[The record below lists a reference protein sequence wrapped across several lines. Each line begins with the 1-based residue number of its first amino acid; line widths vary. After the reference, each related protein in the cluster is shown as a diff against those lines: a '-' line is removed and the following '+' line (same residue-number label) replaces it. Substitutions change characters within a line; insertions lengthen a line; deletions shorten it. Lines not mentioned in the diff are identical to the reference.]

1 MNIKNK
7 KVMIAL
13 SAVLAV
19 IILVAAFFIIS
30 GAVKKS
36 KHDNMLENMQSLSYI
51 NKLAYSGI
59 KMDELKY
66 LADFENWEFDGDRD
80 TLTYR
85 FENGKI
91 MEFVFK
97 ENGEIWYIR
106 STNMD
111 IFINEMLPEYK
122 GVEMSRYEF
131 NLLLRREFDLDVS
144 MGVVHDMV
152 PYPNRKNCFI
162 QLPVAEH
169 GHNTGI
175 FGDEFVVGHKY
186 Y

>member
-19 IILVAAFFIIS
+19 IILVTAFFIIS

-36 KHDNMLENMQSLSYI
+36 KHDNMLENIQSLSYI
-51 NKLAYSGI
+51 NSLSYSGI
-59 KMDELKY
+59 KMEKLEY
-66 LADFENWEFDGDRD
+66 LADFENWEIQDD
-80 TLTYR
+80 TLTYK
-85 FENGKI
+85 FEAGDI
-91 MEFVFK
+91 MDFVFK
-97 ENGEIWYIR
+97 DNGEIWYIR

-122 GVEMSRYEF
+122 DVEMSRYEF
-131 NLLLRREFDLDVS
+131 NLLLRREFDLDVDA
-144 MGVVHDMV
+144 GRVYDTV
-152 PYPNRKNCFI
+152 PYNNFFI
-162 QLPVAEH
+162 QLPAAER
-169 GHNTGI
+169 GLNTGI
-175 FGDEFVVGHKY
+175 FGDEFVVGYKY

>member
-36 KHDNMLENMQSLSYI
+36 KHDKMLENMQSLSYI

-85 FENGKI
+85 FEDGDI
-91 MEFVFK
+91 MDFVFK

-122 GVEMSRYEF
+122 GVEMSRYEL
-131 NLLLRREFDLDVS
+131 NLLLRREFDLDVDA
-144 MGVVHDMV
+144 GRVYDTV
-152 PYPNRKNCFI
+152 PYNNFFI

-169 GHNTGI
+169 GLNTGI

>member
-1 MNIKNK
+1 MNMKNK
-7 KVMIAL
+7 KLVIVI
-13 SAVLAV
+13 SAVLAA
-19 IILVAAFFIIS
+19 IILVAALFIIS

-36 KHDNMLENMQSLSYI
+36 QHDNMLENMQSLSYI

-59 KMDELKY
+59 EMDELKY
-66 LADFENWEFDGDRD
+66 LADFENWEIDGD

-85 FENGKI
+85 FEDGEI
-91 MEFVFK
+91 IDFVFQSDGK
-97 ENGEIWYIR
+97 IWYIR

-122 GVEMSRYEF
+122 GVEMSRYEL

-144 MGVVHDMV
+144 MGVVYDMV
-152 PYPNRKNCFI
+152 PYYNYKNCFI